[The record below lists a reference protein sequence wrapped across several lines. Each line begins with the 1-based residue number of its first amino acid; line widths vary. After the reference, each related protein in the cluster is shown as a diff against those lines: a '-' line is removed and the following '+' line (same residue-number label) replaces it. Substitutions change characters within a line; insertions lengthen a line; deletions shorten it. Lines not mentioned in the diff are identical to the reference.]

1 MINKDNFSKNNK
13 QNKFLY
19 LFFCFIIFILIF
31 STGFFSDDFSEF
43 SNIKDTEY
51 VFSYLP
57 SKIFINIPV
66 LYYTHYIFYYLISI
80 ENFILISLIKFVYT
94 LLSFYM
100 VTKFFSIHTNYH
112 NSLLIV
118 FFFIFWPTHDS
129 TVYFFLAQYL
139 MLTIAFQFYA
149 YYLLKKNFF
158 KLSIIFNF
166 LGSFISYGS
175 TPISVGLCFLFL
187 INKSYKKGIIFI
199 IPNIIYIFYYVL
211 ITKVFFTSSISRI
224 PESFNILNIIKNY
237 TIQFLTL
244 LDTNIGISF
253 FLKSFY
259 SILENNL
266 FTLIFSILVSIIYF
280 FLKKKCSR
288 KFDKFL
294 IDFKLLL
301 AFTLII
307 LVAIFM
313 FAVTGSYYQVAF
325 NLGNRVSI
333 YSALLFSYLFI
344 CMINKTES
352 KKINFFVML
361 LGMMIIFGISNHWK
375 KATYDQNVIIE
386 NISSNQKL
394 KDYDNK
400 NILFVVGNEYS
411 KFGKFSHIEF
421 FSASHV
427 AESIFNIKNLEH
439 IKVKTLNSS
448 FILDSEYLKD
458 LKFSHRKFLV
468 DEKIMIYDSISD
480 KLKIVKKDNLNY
492 YINTLHKNTRH
503 WIQLQNIKFINEFI
517 SKYFFNISYLF

>member
-1 MINKDNFSKNNK
+1 MINKNNFSKNNK
-13 QNKFLY
+13 QRKFLY
-19 LFFCFIIFILIF
+19 LFFSFIIFILVF
-31 STGFFSDDFSEF
+31 STGFFSDDFSEI

-51 VFSYLP
+51 VFNYLP
-57 SKIFINIPV
+57 SKIFINIPI

-80 ENFILISLIKFVYT
+80 ENFILISLIKFIYT

-100 VTKFFSIHTNYH
+100 VTKFFSIYTNHH
-112 NSLLIV
+112 NSLLIA

-139 MLTIAFQFYA
+139 MLTIALQFYA

-158 KLSIIFNF
+158 KLSVIFNF

-175 TPISVGLCFLFL
+175 TPISVGLCILFL
-187 INKSYKKGIIFI
+187 LNKSYKKSIIFI
-199 IPNIIYIFYYVL
+199 VPNIIYILYYVL
-211 ITKVFFTSSISRI
+211 ITKVFFVSSTSRI
-224 PESFNILNIIKNY
+224 PESFDFLNFIKNY
-237 TIQFLTL
+237 IIQFLTL

-253 FLKSFY
+253 FLKLFY
-259 SILENNL
+259 SILENNF
-266 FTLIFSILVSIIYF
+266 FTLFFSIIVSIIYF
-280 FLKKKCSR
+280 LFKKKSNT
-288 KFDKFL
+288 KYDKFFV
-294 IDFKLLL
+294 DFKLLI

-313 FAVTGSYYQVAF
+313 FAVTGSYYQIAF

-344 CMINKTES
+344 CMVNKIES
-352 KKINFFVML
+352 KKINFFAIL

-375 KATYDQNVIIE
+375 KTTYDQNVIIE
-386 NISSNQKL
+386 NIGSNQKL
-394 KDYDNK
+394 KNYDNK

-448 FILDSEYLKD
+448 FTLNNGYLKD
-458 LKFSHRKFLV
+458 LKFSNRKFLV
-468 DEKIMIYDSISD
+468 AEKIMIYDSTSD

-492 YINTLHKNTRH
+492 YINTLHKNKRH
-503 WIQLQNIKFINEFI
+503 WIQLQNIKYLNELVL
-517 SKYFFNISYLF
+517 KYFPNINYLF